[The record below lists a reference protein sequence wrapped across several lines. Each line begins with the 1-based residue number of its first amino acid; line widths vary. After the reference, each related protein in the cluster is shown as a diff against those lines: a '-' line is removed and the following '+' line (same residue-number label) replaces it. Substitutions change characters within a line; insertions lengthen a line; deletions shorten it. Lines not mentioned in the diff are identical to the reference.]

1 MFFWDIGR
9 SGNNDACRRTDSS
22 PHADTP
28 FDDLTGSFA
37 RIGSKCPKLSH
48 PRCIDTALIFHDPRG
63 RPFKPALAWL
73 TLKWLG
79 PIIQDPGPGGT
90 TTKRTFVHA

>member
-1 MFFWDIGR
+1 MGTVMYDQLVKASSSIAHYLTRQLFWDIGR
-9 SGNNDACRRTDSS
+9 SPNKDACRLTDSS

-63 RPFKPALAWL
+63 QPLKPALAWL
-73 TLKWLG
+73 AL
-79 PIIQDPGPGGT
+79 
-90 TTKRTFVHA
+90 